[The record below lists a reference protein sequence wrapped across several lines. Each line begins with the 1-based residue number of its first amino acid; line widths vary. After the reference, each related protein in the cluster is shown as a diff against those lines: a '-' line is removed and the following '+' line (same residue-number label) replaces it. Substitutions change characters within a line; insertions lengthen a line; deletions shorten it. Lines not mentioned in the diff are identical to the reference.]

1 LEQLTSSQLAEWE
14 EYSKID
20 PIGEWRDDFK
30 FAYMASIITNL
41 MISAYAKKGTKLTKL
56 EDFLIKWDTEE
67 AQESGKK
74 QSVEEMKQMLMRIAE
89 VQNRKVDVETKLKK

>member
-20 PIGEWRDDFK
+20 PIGEWRNDFK

-41 MISAYAKKGTKLTKL
+41 MIGAYGKKGSKLTKL
-56 EDFLIKWDTEE
+56 EDFLIKWDTGMVEPE
-67 AQESGKK
+67 KK
-74 QSVEEMKQMLMRIAE
+74 QSVEDMKQILLSIASA
-89 VQNRKVDVETKLKK
+89 QNKRVAAESKLKK